1 LLRIPFNKAALLVI
15 DVQPTYCAY
24 DGLYNY
30 DAEQIAKKIAKTVPS
45 FRSIGMPVYVVYYD
59 KKKRPISEISF
70 HHFKPAQHDIAIAKN
85 ADSAFRGSNIDRV
98 LKHKGHK
105 HLLITGFNHNV
116 CVFKTVLDAL
126 RKNYDVSVLK
136 DLTGNESIN
145 DPFGDEHESY
155 SRIMQQR
162 GAVITDSKK
171 VLKALKQ

>member
-1 LLRIPFNKAALLVI
+1 MLRVPFNKAALLVI

-30 DAEQIAKKIAKTVPS
+30 DAEQVAKKIAKTVPS
-45 FRSIGMPVYVVYYD
+45 FRSLGMPVYVVYYD

-70 HHFKPAQHDIAIAKN
+70 HHFKPAHNDIAIAKN
-85 ADSAFRGSNIDRV
+85 ANSAFKGSDIDRV
-98 LKHKGHK
+98 LKHSGHK
-105 HLLITGFNHNV
+105 HLLVTGFSHNA
-116 CVFKTVLDAL
+116 CVFVTVLDAL
-126 RKNYDVSVLK
+126 RKKYDVSVLK

-171 VLKALKQ
+171 VLKALRQ